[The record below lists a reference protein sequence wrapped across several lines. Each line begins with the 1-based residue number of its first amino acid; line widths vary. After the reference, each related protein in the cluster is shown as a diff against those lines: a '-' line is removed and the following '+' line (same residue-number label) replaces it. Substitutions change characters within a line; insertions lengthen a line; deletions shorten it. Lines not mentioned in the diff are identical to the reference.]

1 MSIEARLQ
9 TVVDR
14 AARDP
19 QLTGIVAAVERPARG
34 LRWAGSH
41 GACGVG
47 DQFFVASTTK
57 LHTTAILLRLMERG
71 DLRLAD
77 RLVDVVDPAMLSGLH
92 VHRGIDRT
100 GAVTIEHLMAQTSGI
115 ADYFQGRLPDGASVE
130 ESLLSGSDRSWDHR
144 EAIAMARAIGAAF
157 PPGAPRRALYSD
169 TNFQLLGMVI
179 ERVSGGTYAD
189 ALRDEVIEPL
199 GLHATYLS
207 TDPSTDPSDSTP
219 RPLRYGDHRLDI
231 PHAMASFGADG
242 GVVSTAGDL
251 MRFVRGFFEGD
262 LFDPV
267 VISRLQRYNR
277 IFFPLQYGVGLARF
291 TMPRVLAPLGAA
303 ELIGH
308 SGLSGAFAF
317 LAPASM
323 TYVTGTVNNIAKPQ
337 RSFKLMLRLVQAAGK
352 G

>member
-9 TVVDR
+9 SVLDR
-14 AARDP
+14 AAQDP

-34 LRWAGSH
+34 LRWVGQH
-41 GACGVG
+41 GECGVG
-47 DQFFVASTTK
+47 TQFFVASTTK

-71 DLRLAD
+71 DLRFDD
-77 RLVDVVDPAMLSGLH
+77 RLVDMVDPAMLRGLQ

-100 GAVTIEHLMAQTSGI
+100 ADVTIEHLMAQTSGI

-130 ESLLSGSDRSWDHR
+130 ESLLSGADRSWNGR
-144 EAIAMARAIGAAF
+144 EAVAMASAIGAAF

-169 TNFQLLGMVI
+169 TNYQLLGMVI

-199 GLHATYLS
+199 DLHDTHLS
-207 TDPSTDPSDSTP
+207 TDPSDPTP
-219 RPLRYGDHRLDI
+219 LPLRYGDHRLDI
-231 PHAMASFGADG
+231 PRAMASFGADG
-242 GVVSTAGDL
+242 GIVSTADDL

-267 VISRLQRYNR
+267 IISRLQRYHR
-277 IFFPLQYGVGLARF
+277 IFFPLQYGVGLSRF
-291 TMPRVLAPLGAA
+291 AMPRVLAPFGAA

-337 RSFKLMLRLVQAAGK
+337 RSFRLMLRLVQAANQG
-352 G
+352 

>member
-9 TVVDR
+9 SVLDR
-14 AARDP
+14 AAQDP

-34 LRWAGSH
+34 LRWVGQH
-41 GACGVG
+41 GECGVG
-47 DQFFVASTTK
+47 TQFFVASTTK

-71 DLRLAD
+71 DLRFDD
-77 RLVDVVDPAMLSGLH
+77 RLVDMVDPAMLRGLQ

-100 GAVTIEHLMAQTSGI
+100 ADVTIEHLMAQTSGI

-130 ESLLSGSDRSWDHR
+130 ESLLSGADRSWNGR
-144 EAIAMARAIGAAF
+144 EAVAMASAIGAAF

-169 TNFQLLGMVI
+169 TNYQLLGMVI

-199 GLHATYLS
+199 DLHDTHLS
-207 TDPSTDPSDSTP
+207 TDPSDPTP
-219 RPLRYGDHRLDI
+219 LPLRYGDHRLDI
-231 PHAMASFGADG
+231 PRAMASFGPDG
-242 GVVSTAGDL
+242 GIVSTADDL

-267 VISRLQRYNR
+267 IISRLQRYHR
-277 IFFPLQYGVGLARF
+277 IFFPLQYGVGLSRF
-291 TMPRVLAPLGAA
+291 AMPRVLAPFGAA

-323 TYVTGTVNNIAKPQ
+323 TYVTGTVNNISKPQ
-337 RSFKLMLRLVQAAGK
+337 RSFKLMLRLVQAANK

>member
-9 TVVDR
+9 SVLDR
-14 AARDP
+14 AAQDP

-34 LRWAGSH
+34 LRWVGQH
-41 GACGVG
+41 GECGVG
-47 DQFFVASTTK
+47 TQFFVASTTK

-71 DLRLAD
+71 DLRFDD
-77 RLVDVVDPAMLSGLH
+77 RLVDMVDPAMLRGLQ

-100 GAVTIEHLMAQTSGI
+100 ADVTIEHLMAQTSGI

-130 ESLLSGSDRSWDHR
+130 ESLLSGADRSWNGR
-144 EAIAMARAIGAAF
+144 EAVAMASAIGAAF

-169 TNFQLLGMVI
+169 TNYQLLGMVI

-199 GLHATYLS
+199 DLHDTHLS
-207 TDPSTDPSDSTP
+207 TDPSDPTP
-219 RPLRYGDHRLDI
+219 LPLRYGDHRLDI
-231 PHAMASFGADG
+231 PRAMASFGPDG
-242 GVVSTAGDL
+242 GIVSTADDL

-267 VISRLQRYNR
+267 IISRLQRYHR
-277 IFFPLQYGVGLARF
+277 IFFPLQYGVGLSRF
-291 TMPRVLAPLGAA
+291 AMPRVLAPFGAA

-337 RSFKLMLRLVQAAGK
+337 RSFKLMLRLVQAANK

>member
-9 TVVDR
+9 SVLDR
-14 AARDP
+14 AAQDP

-34 LRWAGSH
+34 LRWVGQH
-41 GACGVG
+41 GECGVG
-47 DQFFVASTTK
+47 TQFFVASTTK

-71 DLRLAD
+71 DLRFDD
-77 RLVDVVDPAMLSGLH
+77 RLVDMVDPAMLRGLQ

-100 GAVTIEHLMAQTSGI
+100 ADVTIEHLMAQTSGI

-130 ESLLSGSDRSWDHR
+130 ESLLSGADRSWNGR
-144 EAIAMARAIGAAF
+144 EAVAMASAIGAAF

-169 TNFQLLGMVI
+169 TNYQLLGMVI
-179 ERVSGGTYAD
+179 KRVSGGTYAD

-199 GLHATYLS
+199 DLHDTHLS
-207 TDPSTDPSDSTP
+207 TDPSDPTP
-219 RPLRYGDHRLDI
+219 LPLRYGDHRLDI
-231 PHAMASFGADG
+231 PRAMASFGPDG
-242 GVVSTAGDL
+242 GIVSTADDL

-267 VISRLQRYNR
+267 IISRLQRYHR
-277 IFFPLQYGVGLARF
+277 IFFPLQYGVGLSRF
-291 TMPRVLAPLGAA
+291 AMPRVLAPFGAA

-323 TYVTGTVNNIAKPQ
+323 TYVTGTVNNISKPQ
-337 RSFKLMLRLVQAAGK
+337 RSFKLMLRLVQAANK

>member
-9 TVVDR
+9 SVLDR
-14 AARDP
+14 AAQDP

-34 LRWAGSH
+34 LRWVGQH
-41 GACGVG
+41 GECGVG
-47 DQFFVASTTK
+47 TQFFVASTTK

-71 DLRLAD
+71 DLRFDD
-77 RLVDVVDPAMLSGLH
+77 RLVDMVDPAMLRGLQ

-100 GAVTIEHLMAQTSGI
+100 ADVTIEHLMAQTSGI

-130 ESLLSGSDRSWDHR
+130 ESLLSGADRSWNGR
-144 EAIAMARAIGAAF
+144 EAVAMASAIGAAF

-169 TNFQLLGMVI
+169 TNYQLLGMVI

-199 GLHATYLS
+199 DLHDTHLS
-207 TDPSTDPSDSTP
+207 TDPSDPTP
-219 RPLRYGDHRLDI
+219 LPLRYGDHRLDI
-231 PHAMASFGADG
+231 PRAMASFGADG
-242 GVVSTAGDL
+242 GIVSTADDL

-267 VISRLQRYNR
+267 IISRLQRYHR
-277 IFFPLQYGVGLARF
+277 IFFPLQYGVGLSRF
-291 TMPRVLAPLGAA
+291 AMPRVLAPFGAA

-337 RSFKLMLRLVQAAGK
+337 RSFKLMLRLVQAANK

>member
-9 TVVDR
+9 SVLDR
-14 AARDP
+14 AAQDP

-34 LRWAGSH
+34 LRWVGQH
-41 GACGVG
+41 GECGVG
-47 DQFFVASTTK
+47 TQFFVASTTK

-71 DLRLAD
+71 DLRFDD
-77 RLVDVVDPAMLSGLH
+77 RLVDMVDPAMLRGLQ

-100 GAVTIEHLMAQTSGI
+100 ADVTIEHLMAQTSGI

-130 ESLLSGSDRSWDHR
+130 ESLLSGADRSWNGR
-144 EAIAMARAIGAAF
+144 EAVAMASAIGAAF

-169 TNFQLLGMVI
+169 TNYQLLGMVI

-199 GLHATYLS
+199 DLHDTHLS
-207 TDPSTDPSDSTP
+207 TDPSDPTP
-219 RPLRYGDHRLDI
+219 LPLRYGDHRLDI
-231 PHAMASFGADG
+231 PRAMASFGPDG
-242 GVVSTAGDL
+242 GIVSTADDL

-267 VISRLQRYNR
+267 IISRLQRYHR
-277 IFFPLQYGVGLARF
+277 IFFPLQYGVGLSRF
-291 TMPRVLAPLGAA
+291 AMPRVLAPFGAA

-337 RSFKLMLRLVQAAGK
+337 RSFRLMLRLVQAANK